1 MIKETIKVEYIV
13 NRDNGKAGLTYN
25 DVANKGQK
33 SWEVDGIETY
43 HIFNKFTNKGKVSK
57 SEASKYAIANEE
69 AERLFQ
75 KRLEIKSDRE
85 ADTERALELAKL
97 VNGAFWYDEDGKI
110 VDMVTISEKSSHS
123 SWYEGAGELHDVSL
137 YLKQVPA
144 SVAEEAQ
151 ELHSIRKKHQGD
163 DDFDFINTSINY
175 YEVRIADHDN
185 GR

>member
-1 MIKETIKVEYIV
+1 MIKETIKVEYII
-13 NRDNGKAGLTYN
+13 NRENGKVGLTYN
-25 DVANKGQK
+25 DVADEGQK
-33 SWEVDGIETY
+33 SWEVDSIETC
-43 HIFNKFTNKGKVSK
+43 HVFTKFTNKGKVSK
-57 SEASKYAIANEE
+57 SEASKYAVVNEE

-75 KRLEIKSDRE
+75 KRLEIKNSRE
-85 ADTERALELAKL
+85 TDTERALALAKI
-97 VNGAFWYDEDGKI
+97 VNDASWYDADGEL

-123 SWYEGAGELHDVSL
+123 RWYEGAGELHDISL
-137 YLKQVPA
+137 YVKQVPA

-163 DDFDFINTSINY
+163 NDFDFMNTSINY